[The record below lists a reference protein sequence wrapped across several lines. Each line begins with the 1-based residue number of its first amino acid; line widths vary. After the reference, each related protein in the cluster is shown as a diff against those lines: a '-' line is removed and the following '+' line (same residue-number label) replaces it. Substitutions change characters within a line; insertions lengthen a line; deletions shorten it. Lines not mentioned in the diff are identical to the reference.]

1 MRLSKLLFSSMAVV
15 LSIAVAPMVN
25 AKNVHVSY
33 NVAEGSSW
41 DKGAQ
46 LFKELVEKESD
57 GKYTVRLH
65 PNAAMAGGND
75 RVELEM
81 VQGGSIQFLIKSTT
95 WLTGLDD
102 KFQVLGLPWLFPNH
116 EIANEVI
123 DGPAGDALM
132 KTLDNKGLVGM
143 AWGVNGF
150 RQVTNSK
157 RAITKPDDLKDLK
170 IRVPGIPMYLS
181 IFRALGA
188 NPTTM
193 SFSEVFTAL
202 QTGAV
207 DGQENPMSLIW
218 SSHFYDVQ
226 KYMTI
231 WNYSYDA
238 IAFASGSTFWN
249 TLSAEDQDMF
259 KAAAQKAM
267 DYEREVVIK
276 EDKEL
281 PAKFKEAG
289 MDVTTLTDDQLQA
302 FKTALQPTYDKYK
315 KELGEDFVELFED
328 GVKKAQQKN

>member
-1 MRLSKLLFSSMAVV
+1 MRLPTKLLISSFVASLAMVASPGVMA
-15 LSIAVAPMVN
+15 

-41 DKGAQ
+41 DQGAQ
-46 LFKELVEKESD
+46 VFKEEVEKNSD
-57 GKYTVRLH
+57 GAYKVSLH

-95 WLTGLDD
+95 WLTGLDA

-116 EIANEVI
+116 DVANEVM
-123 DGPAGDALM
+123 DGEAGQALM
-132 KTLDNKGLVGM
+132 KTLEDKDLVGM

-150 RQVTNSK
+150 RQVTNS
-157 RAITKPDDLKDLK
+157 RQAITEPDDLKNLK
-170 IRVPGIPMYLS
+170 IRVPGIPLYLD
-181 IFRALGA
+181 IFKSMGA

-202 QTGAV
+202 QTKTV

-226 KYMTI
+226 KHMTI

-238 IAFASGSTFWN
+238 IAFAASSSFWG
-249 TLSAEDQDMF
+249 TLDEADQKMF
-259 KAAAQKAM
+259 MDAAKKAM
-267 DYEREVVIK
+267 DFERDVVRK
-276 EDKEL
+276 EDEEL
-281 PAKFKEAG
+281 PAKLEEAG
-289 MDVTTLTDDQLQA
+289 VEVTTLSDEQLKVFQEV
-302 FKTALQPTYDKYK
+302 LQPTYDEYK
-315 KELGEDFVELFED
+315 EKLDPEFVELFEN
-328 GVKKAQQKN
+328 GVKNAQ